1 MTTFTLKKYE
11 IQKPDEQKKEEI
23 PNEPQQ
29 EKQVTIKIEGSISE
43 IIANSLNKLLQQNNS
58 ELTETK
64 DETPSTS
71 VKAITTEDINTDP
84 VTCYKNIEDND
95 VLYIASNG
103 FKTAAESWFL
113 YNVSARNIKTF
124 YTQEALLSY
133 LKQKVLS

>member
-23 PNEPQQ
+23 PNESQQ

>member
-11 IQKPDEQKKEEI
+11 IQKPDEQKKEEA
-23 PNEPQQ
+23 PNESQQ

-43 IIANSLNKLLQQNNS
+43 IVANSLNKLLQQNNS

-113 YNVSARNIKTF
+113 YNVSARNIKNF

-133 LKQKVLS
+133 LAQKVLS